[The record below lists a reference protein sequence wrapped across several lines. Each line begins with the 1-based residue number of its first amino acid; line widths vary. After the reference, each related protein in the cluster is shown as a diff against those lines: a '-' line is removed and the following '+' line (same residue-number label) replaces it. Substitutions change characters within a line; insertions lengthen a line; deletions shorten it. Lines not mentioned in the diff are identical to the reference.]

1 MDQMINNTFHIVIFL
16 ALAAFSGSGNQHVYL
31 VYHATVNGE
40 TGHTGIAVDNY
51 EITVTERTVN
61 GKSTTV
67 NDSVRTGSLT
77 YYDFW
82 TKDEY
87 PEKKLVT
94 RDVEPRYFK
103 LPVASWEPEVTLN
116 YLINKGIPYHYGY
129 PVEGLLQVTTTAAQD
144 KKACAFLD
152 SIIMANR
159 PFNAITWNCSD
170 FAELAIEFV
179 TGKKIQAKEFVWVGR
194 CTTPNM
200 LFRKASRLEGT
211 KIIKDPGMLVYRI
224 FLVER
229 IIKREILK
237 ICRNKE

>member
-1 MDQMINNTFHIVIFL
+1 MTKNALYIVIIM
-16 ALAAFSGSGNQHVYL
+16 AHVAFTGSGNQHVYL
-31 VYHATVNGE
+31 VYHATFNGE

-51 EITVTERTVN
+51 EITVTERMVN
-61 GKSTTV
+61 GKTTTV
-67 NDSVRTGSLT
+67 QDSLRTGSLT

-82 TKDEY
+82 TKHEY

-94 RDVEPRYFK
+94 KDVEPRYFK
-103 LPVASWEPEVTLN
+103 LPVASWEPEITLN
-116 YLINKGIPYHYGY
+116 YLINKGVPYHYGY
-129 PVEGLLQVTTTAAQD
+129 PVEGLLQVTTTPSQD
-144 KKACAFLD
+144 KKTCAYLD
-152 SIIMANR
+152 SAIRANR

-179 TGKKIQAKEFVWVGR
+179 TGKKIEAKEFVWVGS

-200 LFRKASRLEGT
+200 LFRKASKLEGT

-229 IIKREILK
+229 IIKREVYK
-237 ICRNKE
+237 VCRMKK